1 MGLTGGIG
9 SGKSTVSSLLA
20 ERGAVIVDADQ
31 VVRDVQQPGSP
42 VLAKMAERFGPQV
55 IAADGSLD
63 RAAVAAVVFS
73 DPDALKDLNK
83 IVHPA
88 VGLEMNRRVMAERDT
103 DRVVVM
109 DIPLLTENAREGLQA
124 VIVVDVDPEVQ
135 VVRLVQGRG
144 FDETDARA
152 RIAKQAT
159 REQRLATATH
169 VVDNS
174 GTLDD
179 LVPQVDRLYAA
190 LTGLPQLPADWEMPV
205 PKPKDEAKDEPKD
218 EPRDEAKGESDAG

>member
-109 DIPLLTENAREGLQA
+109 DIPLLTENPREGLQA

-144 FDETDARA
+144 FDETDARV